1 VPAVTALAL
10 VGALCAPALAQ
21 EGISENDLEGFG
33 EDFGD
38 LDLDEYLVGGGVESA
53 LAGGSAEGID
63 AAPGIVTVLTRAE
76 IQNLG
81 VRTLA
86 DVLRTVPGVDV
97 QRDGLGRVR
106 LTLRGVPTAG
116 ALSSSDSVLVLFNGV
131 RLNEPLAGGAT
142 AVNLDIPADDI
153 ERLEVLRGPGSV
165 VFGEGALAGVVA
177 VTTRIGDLDGI
188 EASTGF
194 GSFGSQ
200 RHYVRVGNVV
210 GEEFRISGFV
220 YISDTDGPRLSVP
233 RDRQSLIDEQL
244 SGMEEIGPVSLA
256 PGLADTER
264 REVETSY
271 KIQLREYEL
280 NFRFRR
286 ELGGNYFGFNETLG
300 EQGSLDNKQ
309 WLLDL
314 SWRRRVGA
322 GQLTARLGHTLTRR
336 FEVQTAAPA
345 GFALPSD
352 DPSQVAIR
360 FPSGIV
366 YQGDQSARRF
376 GAEALY
382 DVGLG
387 LEHRLVAGAS
397 LHREQAFAGTAQAN
411 YDFGSGRPLEEFG
424 PLEGTF
430 SKKGR
435 QVLGLWVQDTW
446 DRHPFKVTAGLR
458 LDRHGAVGAIWVPRL
473 AAVWSLDDDTTLKL
487 LYGRSFRAPTL
498 TELYFNPPGMI
509 GNSELDP
516 VSADTLEVAGVHRIG
531 ETRLAGSVFFT
542 FVRDVIATERP
553 IAPFAP
559 QGVSNAWAY
568 DVSGFELEAY
578 HPFGLANY
586 LFGNYTLQR
595 SEFRDTG
602 EDAPGIPSHRFNAGA
617 AIAAGRYV
625 MVTPTLSVRSDLARW
640 PGDPRA
646 RVGAHALF
654 NVSLRL
660 QKLVEDL
667 ELTATG
673 QNLFDDEYV
682 EPAPL
687 GGIAE
692 DYPVHGRSFFLYA
705 TYTF

>member
-1 VPAVTALAL
+1 MPAIPALAL
-10 VGALCAPALAQ
+10 VAALSGPALAQ

-38 LDLDEYLVGGGVESA
+38 IDLSDFVGGVESA
-53 LAGGSAEGID
+53 LAGGYLESLDE
-63 AAPGIVTVLTRAE
+63 APGTITVLTRAE

-81 VRTLA
+81 VATLA

-97 QRDGLGRVR
+97 QLDGLGRVR
-106 LTLRGVPTAG
+106 LAMRGVAPTG
-116 ALSSSDSVLVLFNGV
+116 GHSSSDNVLVLFNGV

-153 ERLEVLRGPGSV
+153 DRLEVLRGPGGV

-177 VTTRIGDLDGI
+177 ITTRVGDLDGI
-188 EASTGF
+188 EASTGL

-200 RHYVRVGNVV
+200 RHYVRVGSVI
-210 GEEFRISGFV
+210 GDEFRISGFV
-220 YISDTDGPRLSVP
+220 YVSDTDGPRLNVT

-244 SGMEEIGPVSLA
+244 SGMEGIGAVSLA
-256 PGLADTER
+256 PGFADTER

-271 KIQLREYEL
+271 RIQLRNYEL

-300 EQGSLDNKQ
+300 RQGSLDNKQ

-314 SWRRRVGA
+314 SWRRKVGA
-322 GQLTARLGHTLTRR
+322 GQLAARIGHTLTRR
-336 FEVQTAAPA
+336 FEVQTAAPV

-376 GAEALY
+376 GGEALY

-387 LEHRLVAGAS
+387 LEHHVLAGAS
-397 LHREQAFAGTAQAN
+397 LHREQAFAGSAQAN
-411 YDFGSGRPLEEFG
+411 YDFATGRPLEQFEF
-424 PLEGTF
+424 LEGTF
-430 SKKGR
+430 AKKGR
-435 QVLGLWVQDTW
+435 QVLGLGLQDTW
-446 DRHPFKVTAGLR
+446 DRHPFKVTAGFR
-458 LDRHGAVGAIWVPRL
+458 LDGHGGVGATFAPRL
-473 AAVWSLDDDTTLKL
+473 AAVWSVEEDVILKL

-498 TELYFNPPGMI
+498 TELYFAPPGMI
-509 GNSELDP
+509 ANSELDP
-516 VSADTLEVAGVHRIG
+516 VWADTLEIAGVYRFG
-531 ETRLAGSVFFT
+531 ETRLAGSAFFT
-542 FVRDVIATERP
+542 FVRDAISTARP
-553 IAPFAP
+553 IAPFDP
-559 QGVSNAWAY
+559 QSVANAWAY
-568 DVSGFELEAY
+568 DVGGLEVEAY
-578 HPFGLANY
+578 HSFGLANY
-586 LFGNYTLQR
+586 LFGSYTFQR
-595 SEFRDTG
+595 AELGDGG
-602 EDAPGIPSHRFNAGA
+602 EDVPGIPSHRFNAGA
-617 AIAAGRYV
+617 AVAAGRYV
-625 MVTPTLSVRSDLARW
+625 MVTPTLSVRSAIARW

-654 NVSLRL
+654 NLSVRF

-673 QNLFDDEYV
+673 QNLFDDDYV

-687 GGIAE
+687 GGVPG
-692 DYPVHGRSFFLYA
+692 DYPVRGRSLFLYA